1 MLCGEWTDAIYV
13 QMPSPAQLKP
23 FPPSSGS
30 WICRNLASEACRAQ
44 TSSLRSILDHT
55 PSATRLAP
63 QAPFSKPFLPPGL
76 GMGWGW
82 DSGLL
87 KEQTGRVGKGVG
99 LKLDVV
105 SGLHM

>member
-1 MLCGEWTDAIYV
+1 MLCGEWADAIYV

-30 WICRNLASEACRAQ
+30 WICRNLA
-44 TSSLRSILDHT
+44 
-55 PSATRLAP
+55 P

-76 GMGWGW
+76 GVGWGW

-87 KEQTGRVGKGVG
+87 KEQTGRVGKGVC